1 MKTILTFGRYTK
13 KKYGTRVF
21 KVPISI
27 SGFTCPNIDG
37 TTAVGGC
44 TFCENDSFSPN
55 LGKAQPLDHN
65 KKFYL
70 NLESKTNP
78 HLDLQLKQLELQFT
92 NLSNQQRK
100 KFGAKK
106 FIVYFQS
113 FTNTY
118 APLETLKA
126 LYQKALSFPNVVGL
140 SIGTRSDS
148 ITQETLD
155 YLAELNKDKEI
166 WIEFG
171 IQSVYD
177 ETLERIN
184 RGHDAAN
191 VKEWIQKSKEAGLKV
206 CGHLIYGLPGET
218 KEMMIE
224 TFEQSI
230 QWDLDSLKFHSL
242 YVMKKTALA
251 NEFARGDFTPIDE
264 ETYIDL
270 LSYSLKKLPKHI
282 VVQRISAGIDDPNL
296 LAPNWSINKNQQFRN
311 LRKRFKD
318 EGIIY

>member
-1 MKTILTFGRYTK
+1 MKKILTFGRYTK
-13 KKYGTRVF
+13 KKFGTKVF

-55 LGKAQPLDHN
+55 LGQAQPLDHN

-70 NLESKTNP
+70 NLESKNNP
-78 HLDLQLKQLELQFT
+78 HLELQLKQLELQFT

-118 APLETLKA
+118 APLQTLKA
-126 LYQKALSFPNVVGL
+126 LYEKALSFPDVVGL

-155 YLAELNKDKEI
+155 YLAELNKSKEI

-191 VKEWIQKSKEAGLKV
+191 VQEWIIKSKKAGLKV
-206 CGHLIYGLPGET
+206 CGHLIYGLPGESR
-218 KEMMIE
+218 EMMME
-224 TFEQSI
+224 TFHQSI

-251 NEFARGDFTPIDE
+251 NEYAKGDFTPIDE
-264 ETYIDL
+264 DTYIDL
-270 LSYSLKKLPKHI
+270 LAYSLKKLPEHI

-296 LAPNWSINKNQQFRN
+296 LAPNWSRDKNKQLKA
-311 LRKRFKD
+311 LRERLRE